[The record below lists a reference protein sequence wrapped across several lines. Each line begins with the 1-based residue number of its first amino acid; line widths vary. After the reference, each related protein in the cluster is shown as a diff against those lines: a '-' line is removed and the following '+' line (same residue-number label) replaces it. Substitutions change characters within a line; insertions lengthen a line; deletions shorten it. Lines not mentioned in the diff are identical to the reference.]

1 MINVSS
7 FQPWGSKYLVN
18 PLPRKE
24 KTDGGIIISD
34 TIALEAEEAVIVA
47 IGENATKGKVGDTVL
62 YGAGAGWALTVDGV
76 KMKVIPQE
84 AIEGTIG

>member
-1 MINVSS
+1 MITVQK
-7 FQPWGSKYLVN
+7 FTPWSNKYLVN

-34 TIALEAEEAVIVA
+34 TVALEAEEAVIVA
-47 IGENATKGKVGDTVL
+47 MGEDATKGRVGDTVL
-62 YGAGAGWALTVDGV
+62 YGSGAGWQITVDGV

-84 AIEGTIG
+84 AIEGTVS